1 MSNEEFKKRFLSFHS
16 LIYRISYRILENKD
30 DADDI
35 AQEVYIK
42 LWEQRN
48 NFGNIRNDEAFVVT
62 LTKNLSVDWLRKNHC
77 KTASVIDDK
86 DIISCENREE
96 ERMDARDELSN
107 LMQCM
112 SALPKAQ
119 QEVIRLRHFAD
130 LSISEIAETTRQTE
144 TNIRQLLSRARRT
157 MKEKLNR
164 NGNEQQ

>member
-16 LIYRISYRILENKD
+16 LIYRISYRILENGD

-48 NFGNIRNDEAFVVT
+48 NLESIRNDEAFVVT
-62 LTKNLSVDWLRKNHC
+62 LTKNLSIDWLRKNHR
-77 KTASVIDDK
+77 KTTSVTDNK
-86 DIISCENREE
+86 DIRCENREE

-107 LMQCM
+107 LMKCM
-112 SALPKAQ
+112 SALPKTQ

-130 LSISEIAETTRQTE
+130 LSIREIAEVTRQTE

>member
-16 LIYRISYRILENKD
+16 LIYRISYRILENGD

-42 LWEQRN
+42 LWEQMN
-48 NFGNIRNDEAFVVT
+48 NLESIRNDEAFVVT
-62 LTKNLSVDWLRKNHC
+62 LTKNLSIDWLRKNHR
-77 KTASVIDDK
+77 KTTSVIDNK
-86 DIISCENREE
+86 DIRCENREE

-107 LMQCM
+107 LMKCM
-112 SALPKAQ
+112 SALPKTQ

-130 LSISEIAETTRQTE
+130 LSIREIAEATRQTE

>member
-16 LIYRISYRILENKD
+16 LIYRISYRILENGD

-48 NFGNIRNDEAFVVT
+48 NLESIRNDEAFVVT
-62 LTKNLSVDWLRKNHC
+62 LTKNLSIDWLRKNHR
-77 KTASVIDDK
+77 KTTSVTDNK
-86 DIISCENREE
+86 DIRCENREE

-107 LMQCM
+107 LMKCM
-112 SALPKAQ
+112 SALPKTQ

-130 LSISEIAETTRQTE
+130 LSIREIAEATRQTE

>member
-16 LIYRISYRILENKD
+16 LIYRISYRILENGN

-48 NFGNIRNDEAFVVT
+48 NLGNIRNDEAFVVT
-62 LTKNLSVDWLRKNHC
+62 LTKNLSIDWLRKNHRE
-77 KTASVIDDK
+77 TTSVIDNK
-86 DIISCENREE
+86 DISCENREE
-96 ERMDARDELSN
+96 ERMVARDELSN
-107 LMQCM
+107 LMKCM
-112 SALPKAQ
+112 STLPKTQ

-130 LSISEIAETTRQTE
+130 LSIREIAETTHQTE
-144 TNIRQLLSRARRT
+144 SNIRQLLSRARRA

>member
-16 LIYRISYRILENKD
+16 LIYRISYRILENGD

-48 NFGNIRNDEAFVVT
+48 NLESIRNDEAFVVT
-62 LTKNLSVDWLRKNHC
+62 LTKNLSIDWLRKNHC
-77 KTASVIDDK
+77 KTTSVVDNK
-86 DIISCENREE
+86 DIRCENREE

-107 LMQCM
+107 LMKCM
-112 SALPKAQ
+112 SALPKTQ

-130 LSISEIAETTRQTE
+130 LSIREIAEATRQTE

>member
-16 LIYRISYRILENKD
+16 LIYRISYRILENGD

-35 AQEVYIK
+35 TQEVYIK

-48 NFGNIRNDEAFVVT
+48 SLGSIRNDEAFVVT
-62 LTKNLSVDWLRKNHC
+62 LTKNLSIDWLRKNHR
-77 KTASVIDDK
+77 KTTSGIDNK
-86 DIISCENREE
+86 DISCENREE

-107 LMQCM
+107 VMQCM
-112 SALPKAQ
+112 SALPKTQ

-130 LSISEIAETTRQTE
+130 LSIREIAEATRQTE

-157 MKEKLNR
+157 MKEKLNGK
-164 NGNEQQ
+164 GNEQQ